1 MKSLKSV
8 GLEPMSLA
16 LPADDI
22 VEFHLAR
29 ILLLLR
35 HCGTSNRI
43 DGLTKMAKLDFFVR
57 YPDFFQTAKRSAE
70 AKDGTSV
77 EENFNG
83 NTSIESAMVRHHYGP
98 WDKRYYQ
105 VLAHLESKDLIL
117 VLKEKN
123 TYRLALTEQGKN
135 RADKLTRLSS
145 FTSLVARMK
154 DVKKTFGSK
163 SGDYLKRLIYQLF
176 DAEVGKKRMGGVIGR

>member
-1 MKSLKSV
+1 MKSLRMLGV
-8 GLEPMSLA
+8 EPMSLA

-22 VEFHLAR
+22 IEFHLAR

-57 YPDFFQTAKRSAE
+57 YPDFFQVARE
-70 AKDGTSV
+70 ANDKDVPSL
-77 EENFNG
+77 EM
-83 NTSIESAMVRHHYGP
+83 SKSQDLAIESAMVRHHYGP

-105 VLAHLESKDLIL
+105 VLSHLESKGLIT

-123 TYRLALTEQGKN
+123 SFRLALTDQGKY
-135 RADKLTRLSS
+135 RADILTKLPS
-145 FTSLVARMK
+145 FSTLVGRMK
-154 DVKKTFGSK
+154 EVKSTFGAK
-163 SGDYLKRLIYQLF
+163 SGDYLKRMIYKLF
-176 DAEVGKKRMGGVIGR
+176 DAEVGKKKMGGVIGR